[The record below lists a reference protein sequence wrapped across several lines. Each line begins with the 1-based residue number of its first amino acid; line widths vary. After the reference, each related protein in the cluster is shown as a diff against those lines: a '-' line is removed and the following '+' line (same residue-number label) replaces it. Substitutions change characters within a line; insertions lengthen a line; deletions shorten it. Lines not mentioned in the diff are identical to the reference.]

1 MSKPVVTIRHVSK
14 TFEGQKQPAIQN
26 LSLSLESG
34 QIIGLVGPDGA
45 GKTTLIRLL
54 LGLLLP
60 GKGEIS
66 VLGLDPVKQ
75 TDALHGLIGYMPQKF
90 GLYEDL
96 TVQENMNLY
105 ADLKGLSAAEKKE
118 QFETLLRFTGL
129 APFTNRLAGR
139 LSGGMKQKL
148 GLGCSLLGHPRFLL
162 LDEPGV
168 GVDPISRRELMK
180 MVRGLAQ
187 DGITILWST
196 SYLDEAEHFDTVLV
210 LDEGKL
216 LYAGPPANLTKT
228 VAGDAFFVQR
238 TRLAPRPLLRS
249 ILKSGIPVTDAVI
262 WGNQVRVVIQDKA
275 VQKKFARYLKPTSAR
290 FEDAVINRL
299 GGCPLMFPRWLKTC
313 RFHRGKRL

>member
-118 QFETLLRFTGL
+118 QFETLLRL
-129 APFTNRLAGR
+129 PDWRRL
-139 LSGGMKQKL
+139 QT
-148 GLGCSLLGHPRFLL
+148 
-162 LDEPGV
+162 D
-168 GVDPISRRELMK
+168 
-180 MVRGLAQ
+180 
-187 DGITILWST
+187 W
-196 SYLDEAEHFDTVLV
+196 
-210 LDEGKL
+210 
-216 LYAGPPANLTKT
+216 PAVYR
-228 VAGDAFFVQR
+228 VA
-238 TRLAPRPLLRS
+238 
-249 ILKSGIPVTDAVI
+249 
-262 WGNQVRVVIQDKA
+262 
-275 VQKKFARYLKPTSAR
+275 
-290 FEDAVINRL
+290 
-299 GGCPLMFPRWLKTC
+299 
-313 RFHRGKRL
+313 